1 MREYFSPWGIRS
13 LTPIQIVLSIGVGLL
28 LLLTGALI
36 VFVNFNIKAANT
48 AFNSGYALNDLAQIE
63 RGILMLRIETEEF
76 IQDPRK
82 AGFEDVDRQRALLE
96 NQLRLAITE
105 AADNTR
111 VTHALTD
118 IRNRLGRFDET
129 LR

>member
-82 AGFEDVDRQRALLE
+82 AGRPPDHPPVQADPRDRQGSGGVQAAGPLL
-96 NQLRLAITE
+96 LSDGPRDARL
-105 AADNTR
+105 
-111 VTHALTD
+111 
-118 IRNRLGRFDET
+118 
-129 LR
+129 